1 MDMFL
6 SMGQSADI
14 AKSEEVTDDQ
24 YKLYSVTC
32 LFIAAKSFERDEIIP
47 RSA

>member
-1 MDMFL
+1 M
-6 SMGQSADI
+6 SMGQSPDI
-14 AKSEEVTDDQ
+14 ARAEEVTDDQ

-32 LFIAAKSFERDEIIP
+32 LLIAAKSFERDEIIP